1 MVITTLRQIK
11 NALEGLI
18 RESEPSRH
26 RPGYSFS
33 HMASIIA
40 MDPNIIIKLLHIANR
55 ISLSNEIEEL
65 PYTIERI
72 ISVLGLRRVSE
83 ELRKIEAIPVD
94 REHSVRLQMVQAYC
108 KAVLCA
114 KMAERAFGTK
124 EEAQKYFLAGLLA
137 DKLKNPTY
145 KKVLLKS
152 HDKLKDCLKKIVKN
166 TKTDVIKDAEYLLYD
181 FELDDMTKH
190 PLEEKPGEFFHLWQE
205 TKKKTESILYKA

>member
-11 NALEGLI
+11 NAIERLI
-18 RESEPSRH
+18 RESDPDRH
-26 RPGYSFS
+26 QPGYSFS
-33 HMASIIA
+33 HIAFIIA
-40 MDPNIIIKLLHIANR
+40 MDPNIVIRLLHIANR
-55 ISLSNEIEEL
+55 ISQTNEIEEL

-72 ISVLGLRRVSE
+72 LSVLGLRRVSE

-94 REHSVRLQMVQAYC
+94 REHSVRLQMVQAYS

-114 KMAERAFGTK
+114 KMAERAFGSK

-166 TKTDVIKDAEYLLYD
+166 TKTDVIKDAEYLLYA
-181 FELDDMTKH
+181 FELGDMTRH
-190 PLEEKPGEFFHLWQE
+190 PLEQKPAEFFHIWE
-205 TKKKTESILYKA
+205 EAKKKIESVVFKA